1 MIASVMKIKLIILSS
16 WVTHKKEG
24 LIAYTLKVLH
34 KYRKLVI
41 EIGKVS
47 RIYNLRIAQHSI
59 E

>member
-47 RIYNLRIAQHSI
+47 RIYNLRIT
-59 E
+59 